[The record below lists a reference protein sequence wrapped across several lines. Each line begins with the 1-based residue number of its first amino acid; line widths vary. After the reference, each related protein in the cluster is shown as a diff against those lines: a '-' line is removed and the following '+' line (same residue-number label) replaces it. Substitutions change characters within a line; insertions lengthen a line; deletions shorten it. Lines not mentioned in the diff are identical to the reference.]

1 VYFNDNPP
9 FILPIPLGANGC
21 KAIKNAEE
29 TNLVRIKN
37 IFDYDGF
44 KAFNQTV
51 FDMKEIC

>member
-1 VYFNDNPP
+1 
-9 FILPIPLGANGC
+9 LSIPLGANGC
-21 KAIKNAEE
+21 KTIKNAKD
-29 TNLVRIKN
+29 TNIVRIKN